1 MKRYSLTKSAIEGLT
16 RSAACTYAAKNIR
29 FNAVAP
35 SLTDT
40 NLSKM
45 ITQNEMMLQ
54 ASNKMHALGKI
65 GNVGDIARACSFLL
79 NPENDWITGQVIKI
93 EGGFSLKSKV
103 TL

>member
-1 MKRYSLTKSAIEGLT
+1 
-16 RSAACTYAAKNIR
+16 
-29 FNAVAP
+29 
-35 SLTDT
+35 
-40 NLSKM
+40 
-45 ITQNEMMLQ
+45 MMLQ